1 MHMVFSGTTTKQYKQ
16 HTSTN
21 LIKGATGKGGGRIA
35 GIIQIKR
42 EKSNIEE
49 TGKTEINGKMGNVK
63 QMYQ

>member
-1 MHMVFSGTTTKQYKQ
+1 MVFSGTTTKQYKQ

-49 TGKTEINGKMGNVK
+49 TGKTN
-63 QMYQ
+63 QW